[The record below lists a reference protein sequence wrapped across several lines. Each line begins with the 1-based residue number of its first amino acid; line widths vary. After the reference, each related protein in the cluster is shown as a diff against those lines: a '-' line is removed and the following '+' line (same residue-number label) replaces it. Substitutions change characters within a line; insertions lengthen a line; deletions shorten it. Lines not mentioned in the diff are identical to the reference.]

1 MSFFSSQ
8 PHFSIFTVGAHGVRP
23 IDNRSYQYDKK
34 WVIND
39 KQNVVVNGNKIRFLG
54 GINII
59 FLVIKLSFW
68 AQALRPY
75 DILQVTS
82 RCARKLDIAFVKPTK
97 TTTLFPYFPYEY

>member
-1 MSFFSSQ
+1 M
-8 PHFSIFTVGAHGVRP
+8 RP
-23 IDNRSYQYDKK
+23 IDNRGYQYEKK

-39 KQNVVVNGNKIRFLG
+39 KRNLVMNGNKIGVLG

-59 FLVIKLSFW
+59 FMVIKLSFW

-82 RCARKLDIAFVKPTK
+82 RCARK
-97 TTTLFPYFPYEY
+97 E